1 MSLLEQINSPAD
13 LRALPEQEI
22 PQLCSELRSF
32 LVQNVSKTGGHL
44 ASNLGAVEL
53 TVAIHRVYHTE
64 TDRLVFDVGHQSYVH
79 KILTGRRDAF
89 SMLRQY
95 GGIAGFPKPSES
107 VHDAFV
113 AGHASTSISTA
124 LGMAR
129 ARTLRGENY
138 NVVALIGDGALTGG
152 LAYEGL
158 SDAGQSGEPLVI
170 ILNDNGMSINK
181 NVGGM
186 ATLLSKQ
193 RVTPGYLRFKQFYRS
208 TVGKVKP
215 LYNVM
220 HKIKENVKDRVLPN
234 NMFDDM
240 GFYYIGPVDGHNEK
254 ELERMLR
261 WARDLHQPVLL
272 HVVTQKGKG
281 ISYTEREP
289 EKYHGVGAFDP
300 VTGALP
306 EEKPCFSKVF
316 GETLTTL
323 GADDADL
330 VAITAAMC
338 SGTGLTPFAEQFPS
352 RFYDVGIAEGHAV
365 TMAAAMA
372 KQGLHPVLAV
382 YSSFLQRAYDMLLHD
397 VSLQNLH
404 VVFGVDRAGIV
415 GNDGDTHNGCF
426 DVSYLSSVPGMT
438 ILCPASFAE
447 LRGMLRYAL
456 YQVSGPVALRYPR
469 GGEGPY
475 TDSHLEPVTCLRAG
489 SDLTLVTY
497 GILINEALAAADKLA
512 ADGIGAEVLKLG
524 QIHPLETECILSSLQ
539 KTGRLIVA
547 EDVCEAGCVGAHIL
561 AAAAQNGMELKVSR
575 LINLKNGLVQHGA
588 PAVLMEKCGLN
599 ADAIAAAARDMLTV
613 GEGNTQHE
621 ENQT

>member
-13 LRALPEQEI
+13 LKALPDREI
-22 PQLCSELRSF
+22 PKLCSELRAF
-32 LVQNVSKTGGHL
+32 LVQSISKTGGHL

-53 TVAIHRVYHTE
+53 TVAIHRVYNTE
-64 TDRLVFDVGHQSYVH
+64 TDRLVFDVGHQSYIH

-89 SMLRQY
+89 SSLRQY

-129 ARTLRGENY
+129 ARTLRKEDY
-138 NVVALIGDGALTGG
+138 DVVALIGDGALTGG

-193 RVTPGYLRFKQFYRS
+193 RVTPSYLHFKQIYRS

-215 LYNVM
+215 LYDAL
-220 HKIKENVKDRVLPN
+220 HKVKESVKDRVLPN

-254 ELERMLR
+254 QLERMLR
-261 WARDLHQPVLL
+261 WARDLRQPVLL
-272 HVVTQKGKG
+272 HVVTQKGRG
-281 ISYTEREP
+281 IFYTEREP
-289 EKYHGVGAFDP
+289 EKYHGIGTFNP
-300 VTGALP
+300 LNGALP

-316 GETLTTL
+316 GETLTEL
-323 GADDADL
+323 GREDANL
-330 VAITAAMC
+330 VAITAAMS
-338 SGTGLTPFAEQFPS
+338 SGTGLTPFEARFPD

-372 KQGLHPVLAV
+372 KQGLHPVLAI
-382 YSSFLQRAYDMLLHD
+382 YSSFLQRAYDMLIHD
-397 VSLQNLH
+397 VSLQKLH
-404 VVFGVDRAGIV
+404 VVLGVDRAGIV

-426 DVSYLSSVPGMT
+426 DVNYLSSVPGMT

-447 LRGMLRYAL
+447 LRAMLRKAL
-456 YQVSGPVALRYPR
+456 YEVTGPVALRYPR
-469 GGEGPY
+469 GGEGRY
-475 TDSHLEPVTCLRAG
+475 TDLHSEPITCLRKG
-489 SDLTLVTY
+489 RDVTLVTY
-497 GILINEALAAADKLA
+497 GILTNEALDAADKLETF
-512 ADGIGAEVLKLG
+512 GIHAEILKLG
-524 QIHPLETECILSSLQ
+524 QIQPLETECILQSLR
-539 KTGRLIVA
+539 KTGRLLVL
-547 EDVCEAGCVGAHIL
+547 EDVCEAGCVGARIL
-561 AAAAQNGMELKVSR
+561 AAAAQDGVCLKTSR
-575 LINLKNGLVQHGA
+575 LINLKDGLVQHGS
-588 PAVLMEKCGLN
+588 PAVLLKKCGLS
-599 ADAIAAAARDMLTV
+599 ADAVTGIVQTMLA
-613 GEGNTQHE
+613 GEEGKAQHE

>member
-13 LRALPEQEI
+13 LKALPEKEI
-22 PQLCSELRSF
+22 PQLCSELRAF

-53 TVAIHRVYHTE
+53 TVAIHRVYNTE
-64 TDRLVFDVGHQSYVH
+64 TDRFVFDVGHQSYVH

-89 SMLRQY
+89 STLRQF

-107 VHDAFV
+107 VHDAFI

-129 ARTLRGENY
+129 ARTLRGADY
-138 NVVALIGDGALTGG
+138 DVVALIGDGALTGG

-193 RVTPGYLRFKQFYRS
+193 RVTPGYLHFKRVYRN
-208 TVGKVKP
+208 TVGRVKP
-215 LYNVM
+215 LYDAL
-220 HKIKENVKDRVLPN
+220 HKVKETVKDRVLPN

-261 WARDLHQPVLL
+261 WARDLRQPVLL
-272 HVVTQKGKG
+272 HVITQKGRG
-281 ISYTEREP
+281 VFYTEREP
-289 EKYHGVGAFDP
+289 EKYHGVGAFNP
-300 VTGALP
+300 INGALP
-306 EEKPCFSKVF
+306 EEKENFSKVF
-316 GETLTTL
+316 GETLTEL
-323 GADDADL
+323 GANDPNL

-338 SGTGLTPFAEQFPS
+338 SGTGLTPFASRFPS

-372 KQGLHPVLAV
+372 KQGLRPVFAV
-382 YSSFLQRAYDMLLHD
+382 YSSFLQRAYDMMLHD
-397 VSLQNLH
+397 VALQKLH
-404 VVFGVDRAGIV
+404 VVLGVDRAGIV

-426 DVSYLSSVPGMT
+426 DVNYLSSVPNMT

-447 LRGMLRYAL
+447 ARAMLRNAL
-456 YQVSGPVALRYPR
+456 YEIDGPAALRYPR
-469 GGEGPY
+469 GGEGRY
-475 TDSHLEPVTCLRAG
+475 TDSHTEPIVCLRTG
-489 SDLTLVTY
+489 DDVTLVTY
-497 GILINEALAAADKLA
+497 GILTNEALDAADKLT
-512 ADGIGAEVLKLG
+512 ADGIHAEVLKLG
-524 QIHPLETECILSSLQ
+524 QILPLKTDPILQSIRE
-539 KTGRLIVA
+539 TGRVIVV
-547 EDVCEAGCVGAHIL
+547 EDVCAAGCIGERIL
-561 AAAAQNGMELKVSR
+561 ADAAQNGICLKASR
-575 LINLKNGLVQHGA
+575 LINLKDGLVQHGA
-588 PAVLMEKCGLN
+588 PEVLLEKCGLS
-599 ADAIAAAARDMLTV
+599 ADAIADAVRAMLANE
-613 GEGNTQHE
+613 EGKAQHE